1 MGVTRFDEIVFVDN
15 FFRSSDNALPSHPNN
30 RQFLCKAFG
39 LPARRLG
46 LACRELHAR
55 SEGGTFD
62 VGAMMDALAL
72 PRSAAG
78 WASTCIADLAPLLD
92 AGLLPRLA
100 PRQLVIGWGM
110 PPSLMH
116 WVDRQGASFIDIEI
130 SPVRF
135 ASHLAFCAR
144 TNDRRIEAV
153 LGNWRIDEEACWN
166 EATATH
172 GYFSR
177 RSASQLFSPG
187 LRLGLFCGQSA
198 IDLALV
204 RDGRIARPIDAL
216 DKARELAR
224 SVDLLVI
231 KPHPYE
237 PDLRHVAELAAQI
250 PNTAWTDANIYAL
263 LCADN
268 MEFVCGLSSGA
279 LHEATYF
286 MKPAVHLITSD
297 RNNRSHL
304 PAACSDWIP
313 VGPGITSFEA
323 LAGIVAG
330 AGEVPARAAS
340 FPADALDRAFGLR
353 WGLDAQS
360 PGLPTPA
367 SPTLGAIHDLRTAGP
382 ARSWLSFGWR
392 TVDGVGV
399 LAAGERACIVMPLEA
414 GALAGASFLHAHV
427 EGLLYA
433 PAAARRPL
441 VRAWID
447 GHRADVQPMQGGGLR
462 AKVRLDLSVRLNVG
476 HAPRVLVL
484 EFEMPGGGRAT
495 FELQRLGVRPGADP
509 ADSVAMPSAASAIAV
524 MAALACLGAFGSAL
538 LARNGTEPPD
548 AEMAVT
554 SSWTQIKHTLAT
566 PVDWVRDDLH
576 LLLEQHPG

>member
-1 MGVTRFDEIVFVDN
+1 MSGMRFDEIVFVDN
-15 FFRSSDNALPSHPNN
+15 FFRSPDNALPSYPAN
-30 RQFLCKAFG
+30 RQFLFKAFG
-39 LPARRLG
+39 LPAGRLG
-46 LACRELHAR
+46 LQCREVHAR
-55 SEGGTFD
+55 SEGGTLD

-78 WASTCIADLAPLLD
+78 WARTCAADLAPLLD

-144 TNDRRIEAV
+144 TNDRQIEAV
-153 LGNWRIDEEACWN
+153 LAGWRIDEEAFWN

-177 RSASQLFSPG
+177 RSASQLFHRG
-187 LRLGLFCGQSA
+187 LRVGLFCGQSA

-204 RDGRIARPIDAL
+204 RDGRIARPIEVL
-216 DKARELAR
+216 DPVRELAR

-237 PDLRHVAELAAQI
+237 PDLRHLAELAAPI

-268 MEFVCGLSSGA
+268 VEFVCGLSSGA

-286 MKPAVHLITSD
+286 MKPAVHLIASD
-297 RNNRSHL
+297 RNSRGHL
-304 PAACSDWIP
+304 PASCSDWMP
-313 VGPGITSFEA
+313 VGPGIMSLEA

-330 AGEVPARAAS
+330 ASDMPPRAS
-340 FPADALDRAFGLR
+340 RFPDDALDRAFALR
-353 WGLDAQS
+353 WGRDAQN
-360 PGLPTPA
+360 PGLVTPPV
-367 SPTLGAIHDLRTAGP
+367 PTLGAVHDLRAAGP
-382 ARSWLSFGWR
+382 ARNWLSFGWR
-392 TVDGVGV
+392 TIDGVGV
-399 LAAGERACIVMPLEA
+399 LTAGERACVVIPLEA
-414 GALAGASFLHAHV
+414 GSLAGASFLHAHV
-427 EGLLYA
+427 EGLLSA

-447 GHRADVQPMQGGGLR
+447 GHRADVQAMPGGGVR
-462 AKVRLDLSVRLNVG
+462 AKVRLDLSIRLNADP
-476 HAPRVLVL
+476 APRVLVL
-484 EFEMPGGGRAT
+484 EFEMAGDGRAS
-495 FELQRLGVRPGADP
+495 FELQRLGVRPTASP
-509 ADSVAMPSAASAIAV
+509 AASAAMPSAASAIAV
-524 MAALACLGAFGSAL
+524 MAALIFLGVFSSAL
-538 LARNGTEPPD
+538 LRASSADPE
-548 AEMAVT
+548 AEVT
-554 SSWTQIKHTLAT
+554 GAAQWTQIKSTLTT
-566 PVDWVRDDLH
+566 PVEWVRDDLH
-576 LLLEQHPG
+576 LLLRQHRG